1 MGEIYGLPHGL
12 LDYRGPKIWERLR
25 RKHHR
30 PYKGQEIGID
40 CPHESNGEYKEPF
53 GRLIS
58 EVRPKIRN
66 KKKWSPPFNNRTLN
80 NKINLL

>member
-1 MGEIYGLPHGL
+1 M
-12 LDYRGPKIWERLR
+12 DYRGPKIWERQR

-40 CPHESNGEYKEPF
+40 CPHDSNGEYKEPF
-53 GRLIS
+53 ERLIS

-66 KKKWSPPFNNRTLN
+66 KKK
-80 NKINLL
+80 